1 MCYISVYFSHP
12 YIMISNKVFKS
23 DLTLFTFLFLVAIL
37 GWISPYIVKTL
48 GKKYSPFTLS
58 IIDVFVVIITL
69 SVTSLFVE
77 KERIGKVISDMRN
90 MTPYEYAQLI
100 FLGIVGT
107 GVGLAGTVIIQHHN
121 IGKFQLHEYMVT
133 IIVSAIG
140 LYIFMRDELTLRKII
155 GLIAIALGGYVF
167 SN

>member
-1 MCYISVYFSHP
+1 
-12 YIMISNKVFKS
+12 MISDEVLKS
-23 DLTLFTFLFLVAIL
+23 DLALFTFLSLVALL

-48 GKKYSPFTLS
+48 GKKYSPLTLS
-58 IIDVFVVIITL
+58 IVDAIVVIITL
-69 SVTSLFVE
+69 SVAALFVE
-77 KERIGKVISDMRN
+77 KERMGKVISDMRN
-90 MTPYEYAQLI
+90 MSPYEYSQIIL
-100 FLGIVGT
+100 LGIVGT
-107 GVGLAGTVIIQHHN
+107 GVGLAGTAIIQHHN

>member
-1 MCYISVYFSHP
+1 
-12 YIMISNKVFKS
+12 MISNKVFKS

-100 FLGIVGT
+100 LLGIVGT
-107 GVGLAGTVIIQHHN
+107 GVGLAGTAIIQHHN